1 MCRSNLIDL
10 QEFKTPKDILKKV
23 FWIRPKSRL
32 LLVPK
37 FRESL
42 RNGKRVKNNY
52 HMKIVVTGGAGF
64 VGSTLCLQLKAKYPS
79 YEIVAFDNLKRRGSE
94 LNLADFQKQG
104 IPFFH
109 GDIRNNE
116 DLLALGSF
124 DVLIEASAEPSVTAG
139 LDSDPTYVIN
149 NNLYGSI
156 NCFNACLKYN
166 AKLIFLSTSRVYPI
180 EIIEKANFIE
190 EETRFSF
197 DENQTATGISA
208 QGISEKLSLDG
219 ARSFYGTTKLSSE
232 MFIQEYAAFYGLKA
246 AITRFGVIAGP
257 RQMGKTDQG
266 VVTLWMAKHFWNQS
280 LKYIGY
286 GGTGKQVRDILHVDD
301 LVTLIDLQIHQIEKF
316 EGKIY
321 NVGGGVENS
330 ASLLEMTAICEKITG
345 NKISIGSES
354 QTRPADLRMY
364 ITDNSLTEKE
374 IGWKPKKSVETVFQ
388 DIYNWI
394 RENEQQLE
402 AILK

>member
-1 MCRSNLIDL
+1 
-10 QEFKTPKDILKKV
+10 
-23 FWIRPKSRL
+23 
-32 LLVPK
+32 
-37 FRESL
+37 
-42 RNGKRVKNNY
+42 
-52 HMKIVVTGGAGF
+52 MKIVVTGGAGF
-64 VGSTLCLQLKAKYPS
+64 VGSTLCLQLKDKYPS
-79 YEIVAFDNLKRRGSE
+79 YDIIAFDNLKRRGSE
-94 LNLADFQKQG
+94 LNLTDFQKNG

-116 DLLALGSF
+116 DLSAIGNF

-156 NCFNACLKYN
+156 NCFNACLKN
-166 AKLIFLSTSRVYPI
+166 KAKLIFLSTSRVYPI
-180 EIIEKANFIE
+180 ETIEKANYIE
-190 EETRFSF
+190 ESTRFSF
-197 DENQTATGISA
+197 DVNQTQIGISNK
-208 QGISEKLSLDG
+208 GISEKLSLDG

-286 GGTGKQVRDILHVDD
+286 GGTGKQVRDLLHVDD
-301 LVTLIDLQIHQIEKF
+301 VVRLIDLQIHQIEKF

-321 NVGGGVENS
+321 NVDGGIENS
-330 ASLLEMTAICEKITG
+330 ASLLEMTSICEKISG
-345 NKISIGSES
+345 NKIQIGSEVE
-354 QTRPADLRMY
+354 TRTADLRMY
-364 ITDNSLTEKE
+364 ITDNSLIEKE
-374 IGWKPKKSVETVFQ
+374 IGWKPSKTVEQIFT
-388 DIYNWI
+388 DIFHWI
-394 RENEQQLE
+394 KENKTQLE
-402 AILK
+402 SILK

>member
-1 MCRSNLIDL
+1 MS
-10 QEFKTPKDILKKV
+10 T
-23 FWIRPKSRL
+23 
-32 LLVPK
+32 
-37 FRESL
+37 
-42 RNGKRVKNNY
+42 
-52 HMKIVVTGGAGF
+52 IVITGGAGF
-64 VGSTLCLQLKAKYPS
+64 VGSTLCIRLKQKYPDYS
-79 YEIVAFDNLKRRGSE
+79 IIAFDNLKRRGSE
-94 LNLADFQKQG
+94 LNLIDFQKLG
-104 IPFFH
+104 ITFIH

-116 DLLALGSF
+116 DVIAIGHF

-156 NCFNACLKYN
+156 NCFNACLKN
-166 AKLIFLSTSRVYPI
+166 KAELIFLSTSRVYPI
-180 EIIEKANFIE
+180 QTIEKANFIE
-190 EETRFSF
+190 DETRFGF
-197 DENQTATGISA
+197 DENQIEIGISKK
-208 QGISEKLSLDG
+208 GISENLSLNG

-266 VVTLWMAKHFWNQS
+266 VVTLWMAKHYWNQS

-301 LVTLIDLQIHQIEKF
+301 LVDLIDLQIHQIEKF

-321 NVGGGVENS
+321 NVGGGLENS

-345 NKISIGSES
+345 NKITIGSES

-364 ITDNSLTEKE
+364 ITDNSLIEKE
-374 IGWKPKKSVETVFQ
+374 IGWKPKKSVETVFE
-388 DIYNWI
+388 DIYKWI
-394 RENEQQLE
+394 MENEKQLE
-402 AILK
+402 TILK